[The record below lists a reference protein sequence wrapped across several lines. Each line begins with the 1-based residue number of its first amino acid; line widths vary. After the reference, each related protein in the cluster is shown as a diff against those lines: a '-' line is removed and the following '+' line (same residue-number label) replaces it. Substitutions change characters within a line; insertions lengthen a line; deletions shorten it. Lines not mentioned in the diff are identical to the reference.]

1 MLFPDLLC
9 FLICIC
15 CESFIYRV
23 FVYCSPIHSSRPI
36 EMYHWEASPKL
47 SAQVQISKAAALYS
61 KALAVLSSGTLVIFS
76 FSPGLSELQL
86 PFCRLE
92 MIMLTSRDLCE
103 ESMAQAFY
111 GPGMST
117 PQCILILS
125 LQYSSEYAYFI
136 FH

>member
-1 MLFPDLLC
+1 MTFC
-9 FLICIC
+9 FL
-15 CESFIYRV
+15 S
-23 FVYCSPIHSSRPI
+23 
-36 EMYHWEASPKL
+36 
-47 SAQVQISKAAALYS
+47 
-61 KALAVLSSGTLVIFS
+61 
-76 FSPGLSELQL
+76 GLSELQL

-103 ESMAQAFY
+103 ELMAQAFY

-125 LQYSSEYAYFI
+125 LQYFSEYAYFI